1 MLRVLTFVLCC
12 ANFSACV
19 FAYPIHPKFPPLEIG
34 RAPCTYAPIVV
45 DAVSAAVSATGF
57 GLLETSAIRSASIKD
72 AGGALF
78 ALGTLVFSGAAVW
91 GSVQYSVCQQTD
103 QVCFATATGLECA
116 DSQFE
121 CERRREELSAT
132 TACVTR

>member
-1 MLRVLTFVLCC
+1 MLCC
-12 ANFSACV
+12 AKLSACV
-19 FAYPIHPKFPPLEIG
+19 FAYPIHPKFPPPEIG
-34 RAPCTYAPIVV
+34 RAPCTYAPIIV
-45 DAVSAAVSATGF
+45 DAASGVASAAGF
-57 GLLETSAIRSASIKD
+57 GLLETVEHSSSIKD

-78 ALGTLVFSGAAVW
+78 ALGTIVFLGAAVW

-132 TACVTR
+132 SACVTR

>member
-12 ANFSACV
+12 ANCSACV
-19 FAYPIHPKFPPLEIG
+19 FAYPIHPKFPPPEIG

-45 DAVSAAVSATGF
+45 DAVSAAVSVTGF
-57 GLLETSAIRSASIKD
+57 GLLETSAQSSSIKD

-78 ALGTLVFSGAAVW
+78 ALGTVVFLGAAVW
-91 GSVQYSVCQQTD
+91 GSVQHSVCEQTD

-132 TACVTR
+132 AACVTR